1 MKYVIVG
8 TGNISHTYLQ
18 ALQALPAS
26 EAVGFISRGK
36 TTPAAPGA
44 LPYWPTLASVDR
56 PYDAVIIT
64 TPNGLHHQSA
74 IEAAR
79 LGKHILV
86 EKPLDIS
93 LTAMDAMISAA
104 AQHHVTLAVCYQRR
118 TNPDNQAI
126 KALLEQNALGRV
138 YSADLSCRFWRD
150 DAYYASADYRGG
162 YAIDGGGVFMQQAS
176 HNIDN
181 YVWLFGLPDRL
192 HGELDTFS
200 HAIEAEDHGA
210 VVLRYANGMIG
221 TIVASTCAR
230 PGYPPRLEV
239 SCEKGTF
246 TLLNDC
252 ISEWHID
259 GIDNPASLIPPAP
272 DGGAST
278 PNMSD
283 SSRHEAIIADFER
296 AITRGATP
304 LAGAADARRAT
315 ELILR
320 IYQCRARNL

>member
-26 EAVGFISRGK
+26 EAVGFISRSK
-36 TTPAAPGA
+36 TTEATPGA
-44 LPYWPTLASVDR
+44 LPYWPTLAAVDR
-56 PYDAVIIT
+56 PYDAVIVT
-64 TPNGLHHQSA
+64 TPNGLHHHSA

-93 LTAMDAMISAA
+93 QAAMDAMISAA
-104 AQHHVTLAVCYQRR
+104 QQHHVTLAVSYQRR

-126 KALLEQNALGRV
+126 KALLEQNAFGRI
-138 YSADLSCRFWRD
+138 YAADLSCRFWRD
-150 DAYYASADYRGG
+150 EAYYASADYRGG

-181 YVWLFGLPDRL
+181 YVWLFGLPESL
-192 HGELDTFS
+192 QGELDTFA
-200 HAIEAEDHGA
+200 HQIEAEDHGA

-221 TIVASTCAR
+221 TLVASTCAR

-239 SCEKGTF
+239 SSEKGTF

-252 ISEWHID
+252 ISEWYID
-259 GIDNPASLIPPAP
+259 GIDNPASSVPPAP

-278 PNMSD
+278 PNVSD
-283 SSRHEAIIADFER
+283 SSRHEAIITDFEQ
-296 AITRGATP
+296 AINQGTTP
-304 LAGAADARRAT
+304 LADGSDARRAT

-320 IYQCRARNL
+320 IYHCRAREV